1 MTDRHE
7 DTRFAAAT
15 IIIDTDGDLT
25 MSLKGGNLKVSRKVL
40 SISSPVF
47 RAMLGGESQFKES
60 TDKEFERDGTQALCF
75 KDDDFQT
82 MAMIAR
88 IMHLQSSQVPKK
100 LTFKQLYQVAILCDK
115 YDFKECLGP
124 WPEIWARPYLKSY
137 AFEGYEAW
145 LFMSTVFGNEEVFKD
160 ITRRLI
166 LNCKVSADNS
176 LVTTKGVDVSERVSS
191 TIMGK
196 MPTPRSMENSRLI
209 ANRSTDGV
217 QIRGYVSCLGSILA
231 GILQIAR
238 EQEGPRL

>member
-40 SISSPVF
+40 SLSSPVF
-47 RAMLGGESQFKES
+47 RAMLGAESQFKES
-60 TDKEFERDGTQALCF
+60 TNKEFERDGTQAVSF
-75 KDDDFQT
+75 EDDDFQT

-124 WPEIWARPYLKSY
+124 WPKIWAKPYLKSY
-137 AFEGYEAW
+137 ALEGYQGW
-145 LFMSTVFGNEEVFKD
+145 LFMSTIFGNEETFKD
-160 ITRRLI
+160 ITRHLI
-166 LNCKVSADNS
+166 VNSKVTVDGL
-176 LVTTKGVDVSERVSS
+176 LVTTTGIGFSERVSS
-191 TIMGK
+191 TIVGK
-196 MPTPRSMENSRLI
+196 MLTPSSMENSRLT
-209 ANRSTDGV
+209 ADRSNNEV
-217 QIRGYVSCLGSILA
+217 QRGGHVSCLGSILA
-231 GILQIAR
+231 GV
-238 EQEGPRL
+238 